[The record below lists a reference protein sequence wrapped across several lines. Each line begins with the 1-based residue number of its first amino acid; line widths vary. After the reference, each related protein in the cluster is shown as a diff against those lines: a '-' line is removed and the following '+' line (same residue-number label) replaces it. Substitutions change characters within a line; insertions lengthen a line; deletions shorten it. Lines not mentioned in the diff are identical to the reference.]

1 MQLVGR
7 FENRVAIACFAS
19 NVARLETIARVGEAH
34 ARQVALVGRS
44 LWRIYEAA
52 KENGYLT
59 DVPPFVS
66 QYDVGYLPR
75 DKTLLI
81 FTGSQ
86 GEPRSALP
94 RIAHHDHPDVTLEP
108 GDAVVSSR
116 RIIPGNELAIG
127 RPHHQRSEERR
138 AGKTCVGK

>member
-1 MQLVGR
+1 MRISDWIQTCALPSALGPGTSGSEAEVRGDLMQLVGR

-34 ARQVALVGRS
+34 DRQVALVGRS

-81 FTGSQ
+81 CTGSQ
-86 GEPRSALP
+86 GDWTSTRLN
-94 RIAHHDHPDVTLEP
+94 
-108 GDAVVSSR
+108 SS
-116 RIIPGNELAIG
+116 
-127 RPHHQRSEERR
+127 H
-138 AGKTCVGK
+138 